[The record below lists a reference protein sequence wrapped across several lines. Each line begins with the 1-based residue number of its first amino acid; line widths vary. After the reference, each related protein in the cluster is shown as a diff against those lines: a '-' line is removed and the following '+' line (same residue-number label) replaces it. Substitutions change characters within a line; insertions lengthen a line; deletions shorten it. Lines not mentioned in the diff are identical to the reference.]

1 MEQWHIA
8 PKELLP
14 IVLAGL
20 LRGKEC
26 GGRMVLCQCDNRAVV
41 DVVNSGYSRDRD
53 MMHLLRCL
61 FFISEHHHFM
71 VEAVHLPGKRCIA
84 ADALLH
90 NNASQFLQVV
100 PEAQKQPTPV
110 PKQAL
115 RLLVVEQP
123 NWMSSS
129 WTQLFVACIKQF

>member
-1 MEQWHIA
+1 
-8 PKELLP
+8 
-14 IVLAGL
+14 
-20 LRGKEC
+20 
-26 GGRMVLCQCDNRAVV
+26 MVLCHCDNRAVV

-61 FFISEHHHFM
+61 FFISEHHHFL
-71 VEAVHLPGKRCIA
+71 VEAVHLPGKRNIA
-84 ADALLH
+84 ADALSR

-110 PKQAL
+110 PEQAL

-123 NWMSSS
+123 DWMSSS
-129 WTQLFVACIKQF
+129 WTELFVACTKQV